1 MGCPKKIRV
10 GYLNAGATLRALQ
23 IRHGA
28 KITAV
33 KQLQG
38 SHSEREHV
46 DKQIDD
52 VKEQIAEVKEHVDKQ
67 IGEVKE
73 HVDTQFDELKLLMGQ
88 GFPDAKRRRHE

>member
-1 MGCPKKIRV
+1 M

-46 DKQIDD
+46 DKQIDE
-52 VKEQIAEVKEHVDKQ
+52 VKEHADKQIDEVKEHVDKQ
-67 IGEVKE
+67 
-73 HVDTQFDELKLLMGQ
+73 FDELKMFTCFVLRS
-88 GFPDAKRRRHE
+88 DASP

>member
-28 KITAV
+28 KSTAV

-38 SHSEREHV
+38 SHSWREHV
-46 DKQIDD
+46 DKQID
-52 VKEQIAEVKEHVDKQ
+52 EVKEHVDKQ
-67 IGEVKE
+67 
-73 HVDTQFDELKLLMGQ
+73 FDELKMLMGQ

>member
-38 SHSEREHV
+38 SYSWR
-46 DKQIDD
+46 
-52 VKEQIAEVKEHVDKQ
+52 EHVDKQ

-73 HVDTQFDELKLLMGQ
+73 HVNKQFDEVKMLMGQ
-88 GFPDAKRRRHE
+88 CFTDAKRRRHE